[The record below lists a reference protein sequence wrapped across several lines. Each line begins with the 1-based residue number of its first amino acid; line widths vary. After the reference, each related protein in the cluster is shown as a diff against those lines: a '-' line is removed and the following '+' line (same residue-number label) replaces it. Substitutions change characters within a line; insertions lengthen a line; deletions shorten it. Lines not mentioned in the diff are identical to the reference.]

1 MSNDIWGLIVGSRSV
16 AAATTANPQRTQD
29 SAALGKQAFMQ
40 LLLMQMQG
48 QDPLSP
54 MEGQDFFQQL
64 AQLSLLEQ
72 MWAMNDNLNAMMGQ
86 QQLLQAGSLIG
97 KTVEA
102 TKENGVQISG
112 LVKGVRVTNGEV
124 FLDVEGDSISLSQV
138 TAVREQ

>member
-1 MSNDIWGLIVGSRSV
+1 MSNDIWGLMVGTRNV
-16 AAATTANPQRTQD
+16 TAATTANAQRTQD
-29 SAALGKQAFMQ
+29 PAALGKEAFMQ
-40 LLLMQMQG
+40 LLLMQMQN

-102 TKENGVQISG
+102 TKENGIQITG
-112 LVKGVRVTNGEV
+112 EVKGVRVLDGEV
-124 FLDVEGDSISLSQV
+124 FLDVDGDSISLSQV